1 MYAKVKMLFCG
12 SYQLVS
18 VSHYT
23 TRCCHLLRAHVNKGV
38 TEYRYTGRAQG
49 SYAVVLLVSQS
60 LVSLMI
66 AKFIGPS
73 ESVLFFFFFFFAFLV
88 VFKFVGI
95 LLSIILPV
103 NYSR

>member
-49 SYAVVLLVSQS
+49 SYAVVLLVSS

-73 ESVLFFFFFFFAFLV
+73 ESVLFFFFFF
-88 VFKFVGI
+88 
-95 LLSIILPV
+95 LLFWLFSNL
-103 NYSR
+103 